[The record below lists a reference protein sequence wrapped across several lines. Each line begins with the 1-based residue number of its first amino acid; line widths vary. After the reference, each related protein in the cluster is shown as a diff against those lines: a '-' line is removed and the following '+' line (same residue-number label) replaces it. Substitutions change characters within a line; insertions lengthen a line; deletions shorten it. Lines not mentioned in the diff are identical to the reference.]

1 MGLFSRKILNPYA
14 SEEYSIKSIKKLNED
29 TALLTIKTKMNPMPG
44 QFLQVNI
51 PMVGEAPISNASYN
65 HKELELLVRN
75 VGNVTN
81 HILNLN
87 KNDKI
92 RLRGPYG
99 HGYPMNEMHNCD
111 IVLIGGGTGT
121 APPRSVIQYIQKHRN
136 NFGDV
141 IIFFGFRG
149 PKEILF
155 QNDFA
160 AWQKDFKFYLTVD
173 KADPGSGYEGKVG
186 LVTDLIEQT
195 NLPEKAKVIL
205 CGPPIMIKFSIE
217 KLLKKGIREDNIYI
231 SMERHMKCGIQK
243 CGHCMIH
250 DKYSCKDGPVFKYN
264 EIKNVTE

>member
-1 MGLFSRKILNPYA
+1 MGLFNRSIPNPYLT
-14 SEEYSIKSIKKLNED
+14 EEYTIIDMKKLNED
-29 TALLTIKTKMNPMPG
+29 TALFKIKTKLNPLPG
-44 QFLQVNI
+44 QFVQVSV
-51 PMVGEAPISNASYN
+51 PMFGEAPISNAAYN
-65 HKELELLVRN
+65 NRELELLIRN
-75 VGNVTN
+75 VGTVTN
-81 HILNLN
+81 QIFQLE

-92 RLRGPYG
+92 MLRGPYG
-99 HGYPMNEMHNCD
+99 HGYPVEEMKGCD
-111 IVLIGGGTGT
+111 IILIGGGTGT
-121 APPRSVIQYIQKHRN
+121 APPRSVIQYIQKHRK
-136 NFGDV
+136 NFGEV

-155 QNDFA
+155 QDDFA
-160 AWQKDFKFYLTVD
+160 GWQKDFKFFLTVD
-173 KADPGSGYEGKVG
+173 KADTDSGYIGKIG

-195 NLPEKAKVIL
+195 NLPQEAKVIL